1 MPKKKSN
8 IKFREQQLKLFWY
21 WINERHAIY
30 LKKQAKGPWPW
41 TNDKILQNY
50 KFTNPFRQNDRVTV
64 EWTNR
69 YLKLPKK
76 MSHGDIIFQC
86 CLFRLFNWPQ
96 TYDTLM
102 FGMSKWDRAKAV
114 ALIDNMKKEGKQI
127 FTGAYIIPSAG
138 RTDPKHWMI
147 CEVLDKIHSE
157 RGEIAAAIQKANS
170 MEAATYILQRYHS
183 VGPFIAYEIV
193 CDLRHTKVL
202 AGASDTMSWANPGP
216 GAKRGIHRLI
226 TGSHEWNKG
235 RRPDYQ
241 EAMRA
246 LLQMAPRRLLKG
258 VKSESWPFEMREIE
272 HSLCEYDKY
281 MRVKM
286 KQGKPR
292 SRYTYNGQLEM
303 F

>member
-1 MPKKKSN
+1 MKNKEK
-8 IKFREQQLKLFWY
+8 IKFRSQQLIMFWY
-21 WINERHAIY
+21 WINERHRVY
-30 LKKQAKGPWPW
+30 LAKREGKPFPW
-41 TNDKILQNY
+41 TKDRIISEY
-50 KFTNPFRQNDRVTV
+50 KFTNAFRQLDRVTM

-76 MSHGDIIFQC
+76 LSYGDVIFQC

-102 FGMSKWDRAKAV
+102 FGMSKWDRKKAV

-147 CEVLDKIHSE
+147 CEVLDQIHKE
-157 RGEIAAAIQKANS
+157 RGEIADAIRKAGT
-170 MEAATYILQRYHS
+170 MEAATKILQQYHS
-183 VGPFIAYEIV
+183 VGPFIAYEIA

-202 AGASDTMSWANPGP
+202 ADAKDTCSWANPGP
-216 GAKRGIHRLI
+216 GAQRGIHRLI
-226 TGSHEWNKG
+226 TGNKNWKG
-235 RRPDYQ
+235 PRPDYQ
-241 EAMRA
+241 QAMRM
-246 LLQMAPRRLLKG
+246 LLEMAPKRLHKH
-258 VKSESWPFEMREIE
+258 VKACEWPFESREIE
-272 HSLCEYDKY
+272 HSLCEFDKY

-292 SRYTYNGQLEM
+292 SKYVYKAQMEL